1 MSNGMSLTA
10 IFFFVAIVGLTLV
23 ITWWASKRTS
33 SASDFYTAGGGLTGW
48 QNGLAIAG
56 DYLSAASFLGI
67 AGAVA
72 LFGFDGF
79 FFSIGYLVAYLVV
92 LYIVA
97 EPLRNLGKFTLADM
111 ITARFDN
118 AKVRGTAALS
128 TITIVLFYMIAQLVG
143 AGALIQLLLGIDYWI
158 AVLIVGF
165 MMTTYVLFGGMTA
178 TSWVQIIKAC
188 LLMLGTV
195 IISFLV
201 LKEFGFSIS
210 TMFKE
215 MTTVTDSG
223 AAYLNPGLKYTNG
236 LDTISMLI
244 ALVLGTA
251 GLPHI
256 LMRFFTVKDAKTAR
270 SSVIWATWIVGIF
283 YVLTIFLG
291 FGAAAFVGKEDII
304 AANAAGNMA
313 APLLAEALG
322 GDILFSF
329 VCAVAFATILAVVAG
344 LVLSGASAL
353 SHDIY
358 GQIIKK
364 GKITEKEQVLA
375 ARIGSITIAVISIL
389 LALGAQTLNVAFL
402 VSLAF
407 CIAGSAN
414 LPVII
419 YTIYWKR
426 FNTAGAV
433 TAMLTGLISA
443 LVLVAMSPNVWNPV
457 EGKAIFVGDPLIMLT
472 NPALISVPLGFLGGF
487 IGTLLSKETDDAK
500 YREVDVKANTG
511 ISVQDVS
518 LQLLSTQFIGN
529 ALIQQVL
536 LLRC

>member
-1 MSNGMSLTA
+1 MSITA
-10 IFFFVAIVGLTLV
+10 VVMFLAIVGLTLV
-23 ITWWASKRTS
+23 ITWWASRKTS
-33 SASDFYTAGGGLTGW
+33 TASDFYTAGGGLSGW
-48 QNGLAIAG
+48 QNGLAISG

-67 AGAVA
+67 AGSIA
-72 LFGFDGF
+72 LNGFDGF
-79 FFSIGYLVAYLVV
+79 FFSLGYLVAYLVV

-111 ITARFDN
+111 ISARFD
-118 AKVRGTAALS
+118 AKKVRGTAALS
-128 TITIVLFYMIAQLVG
+128 SIVIVLFYMIAQLVG
-143 AGALIQLLLGIDYWI
+143 AGALIQLLLGIDYWV
-158 AVLIVGF
+158 AVLLVGF
-165 MMTTYVLFGGMTA
+165 MMTIYVLFGGMTA

-201 LKEFGFSIS
+201 LAKFDFNIL
-210 TMFKE
+210 TMFSQ
-215 MTTVTDSG
+215 MSTATDAG
-223 AAYLNPGLKYTNG
+223 QAYLNPGLKYTNG
-236 LDTISMLI
+236 IDTISMLI

-256 LMRFFTVKDAKTAR
+256 LMRFFTVKDAQTAR

-291 FGAAAFVGKEDII
+291 FGAAAFVGKESIV

-313 APLLAEALG
+313 APLLAQALG
-322 GDILFSF
+322 GDVLFSF

-364 GKITEKEQVLA
+364 GKVTEKEQVVA
-375 ARIGSITIAVISIL
+375 ARVGSIIIAVVSIV

-407 CIAGSAN
+407 CIAASAN

-426 FNTAGAV
+426 FNTSGAV

-443 LVLVAMSPNVWNPV
+443 LILVAVSPNVWNP
-457 EGKAIFVGDPLIMLT
+457 EAGKAIFVGDPLIFLT
-472 NPALISVPLGFLGGF
+472 NPAIVSVPLGFLGGW
-487 IGTLLSKETDDAK
+487 IGTMLSKERDDMK
-500 YREVDVKANTG
+500 YREVDVKAQTG

-518 LQLLSTQFIGN
+518 H
-529 ALIQQVL
+529 
-536 LLRC
+536 

>member
-1 MSNGMSLTA
+1 MSFIA

-67 AGAVA
+67 AGSIA

-97 EPLRNLGKFTLADM
+97 EPLRNLGRFTLADM
-111 ITARFDN
+111 ITARFDK
-118 AKVRGTAALS
+118 AKVRATAALS

-143 AGALIQLLLGIDYWI
+143 AGALIQLLLGIEYWM
-158 AVLIVGF
+158 AVLLVGV

-178 TSWVQIIKAC
+178 TSWVQIVKAV
-188 LLMLGTV
+188 LLMLGTI

-201 LKEFGFSIS
+201 LAKFDFSIANMFTHMS
-210 TMFKE
+210 TATE
-215 MTTVTDSG
+215 HG
-223 AAYLNPGLKYTNG
+223 EAYLNPGLRYTDG
-236 LDTISMLI
+236 IDTISMLI

-256 LMRFFTVKDAKTAR
+256 LMRFFTVKDAQTAR
-270 SSVIWATWIVGIF
+270 SSVIWATWIVGLF

-291 FGAAAFVGKEDII
+291 FGAAAFVGKDEIV
-304 AANAAGNMA
+304 AANPAGNMA
-313 APLLAEALG
+313 APLLAQALG

-329 VCAVAFATILAVVAG
+329 VSAVAFATILAVVAG

-364 GKITEKEQVLA
+364 GKITEKEAVKA
-375 ARIGSITIAVISIL
+375 ARIGSIIISFVSIL

-407 CIAGSAN
+407 CIAASAN
-414 LPVII
+414 LPVIL

-426 FNTAGAV
+426 FNTTGAV

-443 LVLVAMSPNVWNPV
+443 LVLVAVSPNVWNPV

-487 IGTLLSKETDDAK
+487 IGTLISKETDEAK
-500 YREVDVKANTG
+500 YREVEVKAQTG

-518 LQLLSTQFIGN
+518 H
-529 ALIQQVL
+529 
-536 LLRC
+536 

>member
-1 MSNGMSLTA
+1 MSPIA
-10 IFFFVAIVGLTLV
+10 IIMFVGIVGITLF
-23 ITWWASKRTS
+23 ITWWASKKTS
-33 SASDFYTAGGGLTGW
+33 TATDFYTAGGGLKGW
-48 QNGLAIAG
+48 QNGLAIGG

-67 AGAVA
+67 AGSVA
-72 LFGFDGF
+72 LTGFDGF
-79 FFSIGYLVAYLVV
+79 YFSLGYLVAYLVV

-111 ITARFDN
+111 ITARFDK

-128 TITIVLFYMIAQLVG
+128 SIVIVLFYMIAQLVG
-143 AGALIQLLLGIDYWI
+143 AGALIQLLFGLEYWL
-158 AVLIVGF
+158 AVIIVGI
-165 MMTTYVLFGGMTA
+165 MMTIYVLFGGMTA
-178 TSWVQIIKAC
+178 TSWVQIIKAV
-188 LLMLGTV
+188 LLMFGTIV
-195 IISFLV
+195 ISFLV
-201 LKEFGFSIS
+201 LSKFNFNIL
-210 TMFKE
+210 TMFE
-215 MTTVTDSG
+215 HMSTATPAG
-223 AAYLNPGLKYTNG
+223 EAYLNPGLKYSNG
-236 LDTISMLI
+236 IDTISMLL

-270 SSVIWATWIVGIF
+270 SSVIWATWIVGLF

-291 FGAAAFVGKEDII
+291 FGAAAFVGADVIVE
-304 AANAAGNMA
+304 ANAAGNMA
-313 APLLAEALG
+313 APLLAQALG
-322 GDILFSF
+322 GDVLFSF

-364 GKITEKEQVLA
+364 GKVSEKEQVVA
-375 ARIGSITIAVISIL
+375 ARVGSLIISVVSIL

-407 CIAGSAN
+407 CIAASAN

-426 FNTAGAV
+426 FNSNGAV

-443 LVLVAMSPNVWNPV
+443 LILVAVSPNVWSPV
-457 EGKAIFVGDPLIMLT
+457 EGKAIFVGDPLVFLT
-472 NPALISVPLGFLGGF
+472 NPAIISVPLGFLGGI
-487 IGTLLSKETDDAK
+487 IGTLLSKETDEAK
-500 YREVDVKANTG
+500 YREVEVKAQTG

-518 LQLLSTQFIGN
+518 H
-529 ALIQQVL
+529 
-536 LLRC
+536 

>member
-1 MSNGMSLTA
+1 MNGMSFTA

-67 AGAVA
+67 AGSIA

-97 EPLRNLGKFTLADM
+97 EPLRNLGRFTLADM
-111 ITARFDN
+111 ITARFDKS
-118 AKVRGTAALS
+118 KVRGTAALS

-143 AGALIQLLLGIDYWI
+143 AGALIQLLLGIEYWM
-158 AVLIVGF
+158 AVLLVGV

-188 LLMLGTV
+188 LLMLGTI

-201 LKEFGFSIS
+201 LAKFDFSIAS
-210 TMFKE
+210 MFTH
-215 MTTVTDSG
+215 MTTATEHG
-223 AAYLNPGLKYTNG
+223 QAYLNPGLRYTDG
-236 LDTISMLI
+236 IDTISMLI

-256 LMRFFTVKDAKTAR
+256 LMRFFTVKDAQTAR
-270 SSVIWATWIVGIF
+270 SSVIWATWIVGLF

-291 FGAAAFVGKEDII
+291 FGAAAFVGKDVIV
-304 AANAAGNMA
+304 AANPAGNMA
-313 APLLAEALG
+313 APLLAQALG

-344 LVLSGASAL
+344 LVLTGASAL

-358 GQIIKK
+358 GQIVKK
-364 GKITEKEQVLA
+364 GKITEKEAVKA
-375 ARIGSITIAVISIL
+375 ARIGSIVISLVSIL

-407 CIAGSAN
+407 CIAASAN

-419 YTIYWKR
+419 FTIYWKR
-426 FNTAGAV
+426 FNTNGAV

-443 LVLVAMSPNVWNPV
+443 LILVAVSPNVWNPV

-472 NPALISVPLGFLGGF
+472 NPAIISVPLGFLGGV
-487 IGTLLSKETDDAK
+487 IGTLMSKERNDEK
-500 YREVDVKANTG
+500 YREVEVKAQTG
-511 ISVQDVS
+511 ISVTDIS
-518 LQLLSTQFIGN
+518 H
-529 ALIQQVL
+529 
-536 LLRC
+536 